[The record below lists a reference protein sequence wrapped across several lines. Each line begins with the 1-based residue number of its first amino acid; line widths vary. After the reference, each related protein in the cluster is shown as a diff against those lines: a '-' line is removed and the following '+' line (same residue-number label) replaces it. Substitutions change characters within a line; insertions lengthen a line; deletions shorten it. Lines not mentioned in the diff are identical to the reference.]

1 MKIRDKRQYFQIS
14 TIILVFVSVFI
25 AIYNNKTTVIKLFN
39 NSTGLQIIVNIVAIV
54 SGASGVIIGLS
65 GFKISSLDAV
75 KEYFQQGDAERFIK
89 ARHNIYSVSEEGKS
103 IEFENKDA
111 SIICSFFHFW
121 GLMVRKK
128 YLPIWVFE
136 SASGIAIIRLYDI
149 LKDFIDEHRISN
161 PFYAEHFEW
170 LVCSV
175 KRKYRKRIKQFYDNL
190 NENHPINGNDNQIT
204 NETEL

>member
-14 TIILVFVSVFI
+14 TIILVFVSLFI

-75 KEYFQQGDAERFIK
+75 KEYFQQGDAERFIE
-89 ARHNIYSVSEEGKS
+89 ARHNIYSLFEGNKA

-111 SIICSFFHFW
+111 SIVCSFFHFW

-149 LKDFIDEHRISN
+149 LNDFIVEHRNSN

-170 LVCSV
+170 LVNSV
-175 KRKYRKRIKQFYDNL
+175 KRKYRKRIKQFSDNL
-190 NENHPINGNDNQIT
+190 NANDSINRNNNQIT
-204 NETEL
+204 NEADI